1 MKALV
6 EDMFMEEL
14 CHKLE
19 SDLTTGSKYWK
30 RSQRLST
37 KTVSLLF
44 REAKLLR

>member
-30 RSQRLST
+30 KVPT
-37 KTVSLLF
+37 IEHKDCFTAV
-44 REAKLLR
+44 